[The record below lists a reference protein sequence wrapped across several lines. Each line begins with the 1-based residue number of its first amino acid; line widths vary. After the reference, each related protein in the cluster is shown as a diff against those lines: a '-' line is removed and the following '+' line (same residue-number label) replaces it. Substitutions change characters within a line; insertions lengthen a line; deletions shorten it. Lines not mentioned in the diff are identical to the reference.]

1 MLCGHGDVAE
11 LRELQAREQDMLA
24 VVDAWVADDDGR
36 DGESGNR
43 GPDAAKGRRLDEDA
57 ACRKAVLLAG

>member
-24 VVDAWVADDDGR
+24 VVNAWAADNNGR
-36 DGESGNR
+36 DGGSSGGN
-43 GPDAAKGRRLDEDA
+43 DAAKGRRDEDA
-57 ACRKAVLLAG
+57 SCRKAVEQMAG